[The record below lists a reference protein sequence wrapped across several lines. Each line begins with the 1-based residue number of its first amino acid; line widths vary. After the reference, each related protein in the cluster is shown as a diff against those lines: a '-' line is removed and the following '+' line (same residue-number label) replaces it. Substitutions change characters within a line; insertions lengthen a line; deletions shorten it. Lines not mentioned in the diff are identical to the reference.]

1 MGSSAAQRRTA
12 IVEIL
17 SQSTEALSA
26 SVLASRLKVSRQIV
40 VGDVA
45 LLRASGERIIATPR
59 GYLLEKS
66 QPAQGDSRCI
76 RTIACEHHLGDGLAR
91 ELYTVVDNGGELLDV
106 VVEHPLYGQIS
117 APLKL
122 ASRYDVDAFLEKVD
136 HFKAQPLAALTDG
149 IHLHNIAC
157 AGEAVFQRI
166 TAALEEQGIL
176 LKRE

>member
-117 APLKL
+117 APRRHPPSQHRLRRRGSL
-122 ASRYDVDAFLEKVD
+122 SADYRRAGGAGNSAEKGI
-136 HFKAQPLAALTDG
+136 AA
-149 IHLHNIAC
+149 AP
-157 AGEAVFQRI
+157 A
-166 TAALEEQGIL
+166 
-176 LKRE
+176 